1 MSTTLEEVDLGGL
14 PPGLGSARPVEL
26 AATRYQQGGRTQ
38 YHIAVP
44 VAEMARLIV
53 QRPDPNRP
61 LPGNRKVDAKRANDF
76 AKYILTNDDW
86 VSPAII
92 VRVPKHEVHFTS
104 KAEFEDGTAWG
115 VLAIPLDVLTEIV
128 LLDGQHRTL
137 GIFDALEMI
146 NDRIKRLR
154 ETISGLKE
162 QIADPVAIRSEEK
175 RLEADIHIRKRLS
188 DEHISIDIA
197 EVGENQAKQMFGDIN
212 NNAKGVNPDF
222 KAFLDQRDIVNR
234 IAVEVMES
242 HVLLQDRVEV
252 GQSGKMTP
260 GNENFIGVKGVA
272 DISRAVLVGTGR
284 VGARVEDEIKRGMAE
299 NVKRVSQFLDVLVA
313 AFDDLRD
320 LAENRLTPK
329 DLRARTMLGSS
340 TMLRVLAATYHQLT
354 RFDDAGHKAWSRS
367 QVEDFFHDLSPLLER
382 IPIAENDKIW
392 IDTGAFLVGS
402 SAPIARQGTIKTLVD
417 VFVGWAESGLPQPA
431 AEAS

>member
-1 MSTTLEEVDLGGL
+1 MTSTMETIDIGTL
-14 PPGLGSARPVEL
+14 PAGLGAARPVEL
-26 AATRYQQGGRTQ
+26 AATKYMQGGRIQ

-61 LPGNRKVDAKRANDF
+61 LPGNRKVDAKRAMDF

-86 VSPAII
+86 ISPAII
-92 VRVPKHEVHFTS
+92 VRVPKHEVS
-104 KAEFEDGTAWG
+104 FESRHDFPDGTAWG
-115 VLAIPLDVLTEIV
+115 VLRIPLDVLTEIV

-137 GIFDALEMI
+137 GIFDALEGI
-146 NDRIKRLR
+146 NNRIKRLR
-154 ETISGLKE
+154 ETISGLKD
-162 QIADPVAIRSEEK
+162 QLADPVAIRKEEK
-175 RLEADIHIRKRLS
+175 RLEDDINIRKRLS
-188 DEHISIDIA
+188 EEHISIDIA

-234 IAVEVMES
+234 IAVELMEN
-242 HVLLQDRVEV
+242 HVLLQDKVEI
-252 GQSGKMTP
+252 GQGGKMTP

-284 VGARVEDEIKRGMAE
+284 VGVRVEDEIQRSMVE
-299 NVKRVSQFLDVLVA
+299 TVKKVSQFFDVLVA

-329 DLRARTMLGSS
+329 DLRAKTMLGSS
-340 TMLRVLAATYHQLT
+340 TLLRVLAATYYQLT
-354 RFDDAGHKAWSRS
+354 RFDESGKKAWSRAE
-367 QVEDFFHDLSPLLER
+367 VEDFFHGLSPLLER
-382 IPIAENDKIW
+382 IPIADTDKVW
-392 IDTGAFLVGS
+392 LDTGVILVGS
-402 SAPIARQGTIKTLVD
+402 SAPIARQGSIKTLVD
-417 VFVGWAESGLPQPA
+417 VFVDWAQNGIPTEDPT
-431 AEAS
+431 E

>member
-137 GIFDALEMI
+137 GSSM
-146 NDRIKRLR
+146 
-154 ETISGLKE
+154 
-162 QIADPVAIRSEEK
+162 P
-175 RLEADIHIRKRLS
+175 
-188 DEHISIDIA
+188 
-197 EVGENQAKQMFGDIN
+197 
-212 NNAKGVNPDF
+212 
-222 KAFLDQRDIVNR
+222 
-234 IAVEVMES
+234 
-242 HVLLQDRVEV
+242 
-252 GQSGKMTP
+252 
-260 GNENFIGVKGVA
+260 
-272 DISRAVLVGTGR
+272 SR
-284 VGARVEDEIKRGMAE
+284 
-299 NVKRVSQFLDVLVA
+299 
-313 AFDDLRD
+313 
-320 LAENRLTPK
+320 
-329 DLRARTMLGSS
+329 
-340 TMLRVLAATYHQLT
+340 
-354 RFDDAGHKAWSRS
+354 
-367 QVEDFFHDLSPLLER
+367 
-382 IPIAENDKIW
+382 
-392 IDTGAFLVGS
+392 
-402 SAPIARQGTIKTLVD
+402 
-417 VFVGWAESGLPQPA
+417 
-431 AEAS
+431 